1 MAVLFADLDQFKLV
15 NDSWGHAAGDE
26 LLVSVATRLLAA
38 LRPGDSVARFGGD
51 EFVVVCEDADEQ
63 TARDLAAQLWR
74 RWRRRS
80 RSAVS
85 VCTSAPAS
93 VSLFHH
99 RIPRPSCFASRTLP
113 CTTPRTGGQGR
124 IHVFDA
130 ALAEASTD
138 RLGLSND
145 LREALS
151 RDLLDLHY
159 QPIVELATGRVL
171 GVEALARWAHPTRGP
186 VSPAR
191 FVGVAEL
198 TGLANALDRWA
209 VDRACRDYEILADA
223 FGGQPWIA
231 VNISAGHLADPDF
244 EDMVLSYQRRTSCA
258 RAAWSWK
265 SPRACSW
272 PILSTPVPC
281 CNGCGLGGT
290 SRPSTISGRAIAA
303 GLPWPPTVTT
313 LKIDRAFIARVT
325 EEADALAITAS
336 MIDLARTMRMT
347 TVAEGVET
355 VQQATVLQRLG
366 CPAGQGFLWM
376 PPCHPTN

>member
-1 MAVLFADLDQFKLV
+1 M
-15 NDSWGHAAGDE
+15 
-26 LLVSVATRLLAA
+26 
-38 LRPGDSVARFGGD
+38 
-51 EFVVVCEDADEQ
+51 
-63 TARDLAAQLWR
+63 
-74 RWRRRS
+74 
-80 RSAVS
+80 
-85 VCTSAPAS
+85 
-93 VSLFHH
+93 
-99 RIPRPSCFASRTLP
+99 
-113 CTTPRTGGQGR
+113 
-124 IHVFDA
+124 
-130 ALAEASTD
+130 ALAEESTD

-171 GVEALARWAHPTRGP
+171 GVEALARWQHSTRGP

-223 FGGQPWIA
+223 FGGQPRIA

-244 EDMVLSYQRRTSCA
+244 EDMVLSSLAAHLVRPGGLVLEITESVLMADPVHACAVLQRLRDRGIESSIDDFGTGYSSLA
-258 RAAWSWK
+258 Y
-265 SPRACSW
+265 
-272 PILSTPVPC
+272 
-281 CNGCGLGGT
+281 LG
-290 SRPSTISGRAIAA
+290 R
-303 GLPWPPTVTT
+303 LPVTT
-313 LKIDRAFIARVT
+313 LKIDRAFIAQVT
-325 EEADALAITAS
+325 EDADALAITAS

-366 CPAGQGFLWM
+366 CNAGQGFLWSAAV
-376 PPCHPTN
+376 PPDELIANLSSLEGRRFEVPRRESHALPSPRVEHDRVTDEHGLHRLLRLHRDGASLATIAATLNAEGYRTPRALRWHRATVARVISDAAYPDLWSAPDP